1 MDGDESHLNVAIGL
15 GEQLLMSSIPQELT
29 GLLMKLDQKRD
40 EERETGFKILGIFEN
55 IFEIKPDAIQIAGPQ
70 TGLAAWLLDQIA
82 PEGGVEQAVENFN
95 DNALYSSEI
104 LSIVLQHPAN
114 QDCLFSSRKIPR
126 VLEYLRTLLDRDKF
140 PADFKETVLNL
151 LNCLALTLMNLQA
164 REEFADCE
172 GIDIMI
178 RLLK

>member
-1 MDGDESHLNVAIGL
+1 
-15 GEQLLMSSIPQELT
+15 
-29 GLLMKLDQKRD
+29 MKLDQSRD

-55 IFEIKPDAIQIAGPQ
+55 IFELKPDAIHVAGPQ
-70 TGLAAWLLDQIA
+70 TGLALWLLDQIA
-82 PEGGVEQAVENFN
+82 PEGGVDQAIESFN
-95 DNALYSSEI
+95 DNVLYCSEI
-104 LSIVLQHPAN
+104 LSIVMQHPDN
-114 QDCLFSSRKIPR
+114 QNYLHSSRKLPR
-126 VLEYLRTLLDRDKF
+126 IVEYLRSLLDRDKF

-164 REEFADCE
+164 RDDFADSE